1 MNHPVWAGFE
11 YKINIKL
18 INCETLCDLK
28 NVQIFLNLFLNRA
41 ISVSTNGVIA
51 VIDVIYHLSFKQ

>member
-18 INCETLCDLK
+18 INCEALCDLK